1 MVKTLFVTLW
11 LLSHPVHVSLMSIDY
26 VPDNDAFNVFLKVFY
41 DDFLLDYG
49 LEGSNQQPFDFSADQ
64 TYMKDRLLSYINGKI
79 ILKVNGRNL
88 AGRIEDV
95 NLTDGELKMNLIFS
109 SQGRVRTVTIRSLI
123 MTDLYSDQANMVI
136 LKVNG
141 FEEGFRLTPEKTEET
156 FKMK

>member
-1 MVKTLFVTLW
+1 
-11 LLSHPVHVSLMSIDY
+11 MSIDY
-26 VPDNDAFNVFLKVFY
+26 VPESDSFNVFLKVFY

-49 LEGSNQQPFDFSADQ
+49 LEDSNQQPFDFSADQ
-64 TYMKDRLLSYINGKI
+64 TYMKDKLLSYINGKI
-79 ILKVNGRNL
+79 TLKVNGRNL
-88 AGRIEDV
+88 SGRIEEV
-95 NLTDGELKMNLIFS
+95 NLTDGELKMNMIFS

-136 LKVNG
+136 LRVNG